1 VWLEILFGVLLYWPE
16 LADAID
22 DRVDEMNA
30 QEEKEL
36 SMRRKKK
43 KA

>member
-1 VWLEILFGVLLYWPE
+1 MFGVLLYWPE

-30 QEEKEL
+30 KEEVEL
-36 SMRRKKK
+36 RLKQKMKTS
-43 KA
+43 